1 MSVAKTWHQRRT
13 HAVNNRLCST
23 ARTAAEPRRSLCDL
37 FDAVALNRNFA
48 GIRIFAG
55 AIENAHVGEEYAAR
69 SIDSVEAVRHRH
81 SSCFRAAVL
90 IRSAFHERILYH
102 LPSCAFR
109 CSRSSRAQSRGRS
122 NGVQ

>member
-1 MSVAKTWHQRRT
+1 MQMSVAKTWHQRRT

-55 AIENAHVGEEYAAR
+55 TIENAHIGEEYAAG
-69 SIDSVEAVRHRH
+69 SVDSVVAVRHRH
-81 SSCFRAAVL
+81 SSCFRVADLIILSRRFMSGYYIICRPAPSDVREAA
-90 IRSAFHERILYH
+90 
-102 LPSCAFR
+102 
-109 CSRSSRAQSRGRS
+109 GR
-122 NGVQ
+122 NP